1 MEEMNTWKNMVRI
14 SEGETGTE
22 TVGSTSPWLVTVSSS
37 VTGSSSATDL
47 ILLKLDDFFLGMNE
61 LE

>member
-1 MEEMNTWKNMVRI
+1 MVRI

-22 TVGSTSPWLVTVSSS
+22 TVGSTSPWLVVVSSA
-37 VTGSSSATDL
+37 VAVSSSATDL
-47 ILLKLDDFFLGMNE
+47 ILLKLDNFFLDRRE